1 MTHKIGCEGPRA
13 QAKVDK
19 TGCGEATRQ
28 DGGRSVCADKGN
40 GICEGTVRGGR
51 GGHVPCSLCRKIKHN
66 PRTPLLGMKAVQ
78 LLWETLWLFLKT
90 LKLEWPH
97 DQQAR
102 FWVCTQKNGKQGLV
116 RLRVTAKSF
125 TIANKRKPPKRH
137 GQMWHINTT
146 EQDSVF
152 FFFGCAAFTAA
163 QAGLFSRR
171 SKQGL
176 LFS

>member
-125 TIANKRKPPKRH
+125 TIANKRKPPKRPWTDVAYQYNRT
-137 GQMWHINTT
+137 GF
-146 EQDSVF
+146 SLF
-152 FFFGCAAFTAA
+152 FFWLCCLHCCSGWAFLSSQ
-163 QAGLFSRR
+163 QAGAAL
-171 SKQGL
+171 
-176 LFS
+176 